1 MIAKD
6 LAYKKWAAAQ
16 DSGYE
21 LYDAAW
27 EECYRLWQAWLCAGF
42 EEVSQQDIGAWMAEG
57 LPAPTPITEIDPQP
71 TPSRLT
77 GVVVIWSRDRG
88 MGTIAASDGT
98 CITFWKSGL
107 TQSYTPGI
115 GDNVTYRLGVSAS
128 RGEVSECAVGV
139 TCTDMPAP
147 VKTPAQLK
155 AQTEDRKRR
164 DLVQALAARREARQ
178 QKRMDS

>member
-1 MIAKD
+1 MTAEQDFLSAESAWKQSQD
-6 LAYKKWAAAQ
+6 TPHDFLDSGADERARLHAEYLAAAFAWINEP
-16 DSGYE
+16 SH
-21 LYDAAW
+21 AA
-27 EECYRLWQAWLCAGF
+27 
-42 EEVSQQDIGAWMAEG
+42 I
-57 LPAPTPITEIDPQP
+57 PTPDTQLDAQP
-71 TPSRLT
+71 VPSRLS
-77 GVVVIWSRDRG
+77 GIVAHWNRDCG

-178 QKRMDS
+178 QKRMES